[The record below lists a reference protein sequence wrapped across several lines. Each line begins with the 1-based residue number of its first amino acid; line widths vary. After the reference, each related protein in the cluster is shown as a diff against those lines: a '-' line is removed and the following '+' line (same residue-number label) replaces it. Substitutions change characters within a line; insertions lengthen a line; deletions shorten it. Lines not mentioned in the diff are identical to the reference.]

1 MVIQSIID
9 QDLYK
14 FCTSYAYMKLYPDAE
29 GTFTFNDRDN
39 TEYTEEFVSELRLA
53 LCNMST
59 VKHNKKKGSEQKV
72 QNLFSGAP

>member
-39 TEYTEEFVSELRLA
+39 TEYTEEFVEDLRIA
-53 LCNMST
+53 LCRMCGLYLSDREKEWCIAKLLTN
-59 VKHNKKKGSEQKV
+59 
-72 QNLFSGAP
+72 